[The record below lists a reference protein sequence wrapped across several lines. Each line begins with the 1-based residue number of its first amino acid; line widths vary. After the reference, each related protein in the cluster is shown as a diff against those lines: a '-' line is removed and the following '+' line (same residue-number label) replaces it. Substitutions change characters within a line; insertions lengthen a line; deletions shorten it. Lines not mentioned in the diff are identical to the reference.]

1 MPKAPKRTGRVNSVI
16 PGWPG
21 PTQPPPLCQ
30 NRPRRGGSLNT
41 ATVQEHP
48 GHGRWKR
55 KYKSLAGWLKAH
67 PGEVVG
73 RLLTPVPEMVYFNY
87 YCRRRYRCIYTW
99 QPASAP
105 LPPGA
110 KVFPNYEA
118 WEEAY
123 RRGCA

>member
-1 MPKAPKRTGRVNSVI
+1 MPKVPKRTGRVNSVI

-21 PTQPPPLCQ
+21 PTQ
-30 NRPRRGGSLNT
+30 
-41 ATVQEHP
+41 TVQKFP

-55 KYKSLAGWLKAH
+55 KYKNLAGWLKAH

-87 YCRRRYRCIYTW
+87 RGIYTW
-99 QPASAP
+99 QPASDP

-123 RRGCA
+123 RRGCLMQETKKEFGAPA